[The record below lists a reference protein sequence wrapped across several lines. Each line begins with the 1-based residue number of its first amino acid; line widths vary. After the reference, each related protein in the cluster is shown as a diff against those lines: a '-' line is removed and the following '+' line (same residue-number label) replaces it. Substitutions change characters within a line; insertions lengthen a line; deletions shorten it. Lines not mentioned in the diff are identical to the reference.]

1 MGFFP
6 GNRESQGLM
15 RTFILWF
22 IGDEDGQDLVEYAFL
37 TVFVALVGG
46 LAFNLLETTI
56 QTVYTGWDSAEQDR
70 WRPPDP

>member
-1 MGFFP
+1 
-6 GNRESQGLM
+6 M
-15 RTFILWF
+15 RAFILWF

-46 LAFNLLETTI
+46 LAFNLLSYTI
-56 QTVYTGWDSAEQDR
+56 SIKYAGWDTAEQDR